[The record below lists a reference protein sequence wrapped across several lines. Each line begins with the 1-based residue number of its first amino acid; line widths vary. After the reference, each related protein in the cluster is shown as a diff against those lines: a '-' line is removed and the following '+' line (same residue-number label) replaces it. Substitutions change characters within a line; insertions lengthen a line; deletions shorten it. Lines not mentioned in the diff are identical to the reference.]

1 LDAHPESV
9 VLIADGDSF
18 EGDYV
23 AAVLAGSGARI
34 VGPLRSIQ
42 EVRDYFAGAPVP
54 SAVVL
59 GTQLADGSGWE
70 LVDALQGCGIPHL
83 LLIGSH
89 SRDDSD
95 RHPGVAVLRKPFAAY
110 QVMEWAAQ
118 FAPVERPG

>member
-1 LDAHPESV
+1 MDARPERV

-18 EGDYV
+18 EGNYV
-23 AAVLAGSGARI
+23 ATVLAGVGACI

-42 EVRDYFAGAPVP
+42 EVRAYFAFAPIP

-70 LVDALQGCGIPHL
+70 LVDALRGCGVPHL

-89 SRDDSD
+89 SRDESD

-110 QVMEWAAQ
+110 QVMEWASQ
-118 FAPVERPG
+118 FTR